1 MMDPWGLETRW
12 RGGQMKNR
20 LITLVDLGLDSSFD
34 ASMTFVQ
41 GITGNINAGWNR
53 PVIDVNFIRSRDHET
68 AFSALTTPSS
78 VLHVMAH
85 GDHSAGALLL
95 APPPPHHPPL
105 PSPPLLF

>member
-1 MMDPWGLETRW
+1 
-12 RGGQMKNR
+12 MKNR

-68 AFSALTTPSS
+68 AVRPAWS
-78 VLHVMAH
+78 
-85 GDHSAGALLL
+85 GDAR
-95 APPPPHHPPL
+95 
-105 PSPPLLF
+105 